1 MAALILPTNPGP
13 SKMTPRPISS
23 RNEQRPASQGPV
35 NRYMRPGTRW
45 AWDNIM
51 PPMSY
56 VESLDLA
63 TDLLSESDT
72 VIMDIL
78 QPGLDTGAP
87 GAPLVDGSGQ
97 LGRTLNLKGLTPS
110 YVFRKG
116 QWISFPVNGQLF
128 AYMVR
133 SAITVG
139 ADGKVALPLLTLLR
153 LPPADNAVVDVAQ
166 PRAEGF
172 ATVDTGS
179 LEVAEDQIVRLKWT
193 LEERE

>member
-1 MAALILPTNPGP
+1 MAALVLPIDPRP

-45 AWDNIM
+45 AWDNTM

-56 VESLDLA
+56 VESLAWD
-63 TDLLSESDT
+63 DLLSESDT

-78 QPGLDTGAP
+78 QPGLNTGSP
-87 GAPLVDGSGQ
+87 GSPVIDGNGQ
-97 LGRTLNLKGLTPS
+97 VGRVLALKGLAPG
-110 YVFRKG
+110 YQFRKG
-116 QWISFPVNGQLF
+116 QWISFPVSEQLF
-128 AYMVR
+128 AYKVR
-133 SAITVG
+133 AAIAVG
-139 ADGKVALPLLTLLR
+139 SDGKVALPLLTLLR
-153 LPPADNAVVDVAQ
+153 LPPVNNAIVDVAQ

-172 ATVDTGS
+172 ATVDLGS
-179 LEVAEDQIVRLKWT
+179 LEVGEDQLVSLRWT

>member
-1 MAALILPTNPGP
+1 MAALVLPTDPGP

-56 VESLDLA
+56 VESLEWD
-63 TDLLSESDT
+63 DLLSESDT

-78 QPGLDTGAP
+78 QPGLNTAGAGSP
-87 GAPLVDGSGQ
+87 VVDGAGQ
-97 LGRTLNLKGLTPS
+97 IGRTLNLKNGTPG
-110 YVFRKG
+110 YLYRKG
-116 QWISFPVNGQLF
+116 QWISLPVNGQLF
-128 AYMVR
+128 AYKVR
-133 SAITVG
+133 SAIAVG
-139 ADGKVALPLLTLLR
+139 GDGRVALPLLTLLR
-153 LPPADNAVVDVAQ
+153 LPPANNATVDVTQ

-172 ATVDTGS
+172 ATVDLGS
-179 LEVAEDQIVRLKWT
+179 LEVGEDQMVRLKWT

>member
-1 MAALILPTNPGP
+1 MAALVLPTNPGP

-51 PPMSY
+51 PPLSY
-56 VESLDLA
+56 VESLEWD
-63 TDLLSESDT
+63 DLLSESDT

-78 QPGLDTGAP
+78 QPGLDTGTP
-87 GAPLVDGSGQ
+87 GSPVVDGGGQ
-97 LGRTLNLKGLTPS
+97 VGRTLNLKGLMAG
-110 YVFRKG
+110 YLFRKG
-116 QWISFPVNGQLF
+116 QWISFAVQGQLF
-128 AYMVR
+128 AYKVR
-133 SAITVG
+133 TAITVG
-139 ADGKVALPLLTLLR
+139 SDGKVALPLLTLLR
-153 LPPADNAVVDVAQ
+153 LPPANNAIVDVAQ

-172 ATVDTGS
+172 ATVDHSS
-179 LEVAEDQIVRLKWT
+179 LEVAEDQMVRLKWT

>member
-1 MAALILPTNPGP
+1 MAALVLPTNPGP

-56 VESLDLA
+56 VESLEWD
-63 TDLLSESDT
+63 DLLSESDT

-78 QPGLDTGAP
+78 QPGLDTGTP
-87 GAPLVDGSGQ
+87 GSPVVDGGGQ
-97 LGRTLNLKGLTPS
+97 VGRTLNLKGLTAG

-116 QWISFPVNGQLF
+116 QWISFPVQGQLF
-128 AYMVR
+128 AYKVR
-133 SAITVG
+133 TAITVG
-139 ADGKVALPLLTLLR
+139 SDGKVALPLLTLLR
-153 LPPADNAVVDVAQ
+153 LPPANNAIVDVAQ

-172 ATVDTGS
+172 ATVDHGS
-179 LEVAEDQIVRLKWT
+179 LEVAEDQMVRLKWT

>member
-1 MAALILPTNPGP
+1 MAALVLPTDPRP

-56 VESLDLA
+56 VESLEWD
-63 TDLLSESDT
+63 DLLSESDT

-78 QPGLDTGAP
+78 QPGLDTGTP
-87 GAPLVDGSGQ
+87 GSPVVDGGGQ
-97 LGRTLNLKGLTPS
+97 VGRTLNLKGLTAG
-110 YVFRKG
+110 YLFRKG
-116 QWISFPVNGQLF
+116 QWISFPVQGQLF
-128 AYMVR
+128 AYKVR
-133 SAITVG
+133 TAITVG
-139 ADGKVALPLLTLLR
+139 SDGKVALPLLTLLR
-153 LPPADNAVVDVAQ
+153 LPPANNAIVDVAQ

-172 ATVDTGS
+172 ATVDHGS
-179 LEVAEDQIVRLKWT
+179 LEVAEDQMVRLKWT

>member
-1 MAALILPTNPGP
+1 MAALVLPTDPRP

-45 AWDNIM
+45 AWDNTM

-56 VESLDLA
+56 VESLAWD
-63 TDLLSESDT
+63 DLLSESDT

-87 GAPLVDGSGQ
+87 GAPQIDGANQ
-97 LGRTLNLKGLTPS
+97 IGRTLNLKGLTAG
-110 YVFRKG
+110 YAFRKG
-116 QWISFPVNGQLF
+116 QWISFPVAGQLF
-128 AYMVR
+128 AYKVR
-133 SAITVG
+133 TAVTVG
-139 ADGKVALPLLTLLR
+139 PDGRVALPLLTLLR
-153 LPPADNAVVDVAQ
+153 LPPANNAVVDVAQ

-172 ATVDTGS
+172 ATVDM
-179 LEVAEDQIVRLKWT
+179 R
-193 LEERE
+193 